1 LKFNRNAIA
10 GAAIRSGQYQQ
21 DAMGLF
27 NSLISGMLPYAPK
40 SIVRVVAN
48 KYIAGETLNDAM
60 ATVAQ
65 LNAEGAMATIDVLGE
80 FVENSALARQETE
93 HALKVLEE
101 IALRKVDSNLSVKLT
116 SLGLGIDT
124 EFAYENLHR
133 IVSRAAELGNFVR
146 TDMENSPY
154 TDRTIELQR
163 RIRREFP
170 NNVGIVLQAYLRR
183 TEEDIRTLAAEGTSF
198 RLCKGIY
205 IEPESIAFKGR
216 EEVQQNYLKCLEL
229 ILDHGCYV
237 GIATHDDVLIDGAR
251 TIIARRGLKR
261 DQYEFQMLLGVRES
275 KRRELIA
282 QGHRLRVYVPFGKD
296 WYGYS
301 IRRLKENPAVA
312 GHVFKAIF
320 TGD

>member
-1 LKFNRNAIA
+1 
-10 GAAIRSGQYQQ
+10 
-21 DAMGLF
+21 MGLL
-27 NSLISGMLPYAPK
+27 NSLIASLLPRAPK
-40 SIVRVVAN
+40 SLVKIVAK

-60 ATVAQ
+60 VTVER
-65 LNAEGAMATIDVLGE
+65 LNGEGAMATMDVLGE
-80 FVENSALARQETE
+80 FVQSSEVARHETE
-93 HALKVLEE
+93 TSIKSLEE
-101 IALRKVDSNLSVKLT
+101 VSRRRLDSNLSVKLT

-124 EFAYENLHR
+124 EFAYENLYR
-133 IVSRAAELGNFVR
+133 VVSRAAELGNFVR

-163 RIRREFP
+163 RIRKDFP
-170 NNVGIVLQAYLRR
+170 DNIGIVLQAYLRR
-183 TEEDIRTLAAEGTSF
+183 TERDVRELAAEGVNF

-205 IEPESIAFKGR
+205 VESESIAFKGR
-216 EEVQQNYLKCLEL
+216 EEIQENFLKCLG
-229 ILDHGCYV
+229 IIFDNGCYV

-251 TIIARRGLKR
+251 KMIAERGLRR
-261 DQYEFQMLLGVRES
+261 DQYEFQMLLGVRDA

-282 QGHRLRVYVPFGKD
+282 QGHRLRVYVPFGQD